1 MASPF
6 GALRLHSLNTPHS
19 VGLLWTND
27 QPDAESST
35 RQHTTQTREGHPY
48 PSAVRTHIPS
58 KREAADPRRRRHDH
72 WDGRLV
78 DIITDTNQFLIFTQY
93 LCCQCSLL
101 FSRRLRFLCLRN
113 IVAIDGHSVMSCLK
127 K

>member
-1 MASPF
+1 M
-6 GALRLHSLNTPHS
+6 
-19 VGLLWTND
+19 ND

-58 KREAADPRRRRHDH
+58 KRKAADRRRRRHGH

-78 DIITDTNQFLIFTQY
+78 DIITGRNQFLIFTQY
-93 LCCQCSLL
+93 LCGQCSLL
-101 FSRRLRFLCLRN
+101 FRSSLRVLCL
-113 IVAIDGHSVMSCLK
+113 
-127 K
+127 